1 MKVENILYKPK
12 SAIIGIGEEI
22 DLFIVDIYFDSKIYL
37 KDRTGNITAFSS
49 FDFNWSDDSGN
60 SNPIR
65 STRVCMGTTSSL
77 CLKFPLGL
85 QNLVGM
91 FSLECQSNILI
102 NNLPYDGFIVYPAY
116 GIGANELDFVIPILP
131 TNSSL
136 SSFAQSLG

>member
-1 MKVENILYKPK
+1 
-12 SAIIGIGEEI
+12 
-22 DLFIVDIYFDSKIYL
+22 
-37 KDRTGNITAFSS
+37 
-49 FDFNWSDDSGN
+49 
-60 SNPIR
+60 
-65 STRVCMGTTSSL
+65 MGTTSSL
-77 CLKFPLGL
+77 CLKFPIGL

-102 NNLPYDGFIVYPAY
+102 NNLPYDGFIVYPVY